1 MFSNTTIA
9 SSTTIPIA
17 TVKEQRDII
26 FNELP
31 DNAKYM
37 KDTIN
42 AIGIVMAMIN
52 VALHLPRNKNASKKK
67 KR

>member
-17 TVKEQRDII
+17 SERADIEMIFKVLPVAKRYIRDASKE
-26 FNELP
+26 
-31 DNAKYM
+31 
-37 KDTIN
+37 
-42 AIGIVMAMIN
+42 IGIERMMIN
-52 VALHLPRNKNASKKK
+52 VALHLPR